1 MAKYKIAHVHHSG
14 QDMIVFPL
22 DSSFGSKSESQQQ
35 DIMDSLQQA
44 AWSADLAGHV
54 VAIWKSGNR
63 VYFRAP
69 PAWHSF
75 FRSPNIWGWVMAN
88 INKELTI

>member
-1 MAKYKIAHVHHSG
+1 MAKYKIAHVHRSG

-22 DSSFGSKSESQQQ
+22 DSSFGRKTGTEQQE
-35 DIMDSLQQA
+35 IVDSLQQA
-44 AWSADLAGHV
+44 AWSANLAGTV
-54 VAIWKSGNR
+54 VAIWQSGNR
-63 VYFRAP
+63 VHFHAP
-69 PAWHSF
+69 TAWHPF

>member
-1 MAKYKIAHVHHSG
+1 MAKYKIAHVRHSG

-22 DSSFGSKSESQQQ
+22 TSSFGSKSSSGQQEV
-35 DIMDSLQQA
+35 MDMFQRA
-44 AWSADLAGHV
+44 AQSADLAGHV
-54 VAIWKSGNR
+54 VVIWQSGNR

-69 PAWHSF
+69 SAWHSF
-75 FRSPNIWGWVMAN
+75 FQSPNIWEWVMTN